1 MNISEYY
8 RAIEMQEPKAGERIG
23 YFLEA
28 AASDARMAAD
38 RSADWKEQA
47 RYMGAVVELEKL
59 IDYLQDD

>member
-1 MNISEYY
+1 
-8 RAIEMQEPKAGERIG
+8 MQEPKAGERIG